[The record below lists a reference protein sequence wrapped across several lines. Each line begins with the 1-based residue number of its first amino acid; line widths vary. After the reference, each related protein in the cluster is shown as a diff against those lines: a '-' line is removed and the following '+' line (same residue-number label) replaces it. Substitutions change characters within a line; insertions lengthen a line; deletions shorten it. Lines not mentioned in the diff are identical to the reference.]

1 MTQAPTSWL
10 WIHVGKTSSVQTM
23 HLPEYTREQAE
34 AYGRS
39 VLSDWVM
46 SAPRPRN
53 DKPDTLEVQLQGAEF
68 YRAKL
73 KDEKK

>member
-1 MTQAPTSWL
+1 MTAPTSWL

-39 VLSDWVM
+39 VLSDWQM
-46 SAPRPRN
+46 SAPRPKN

-68 YRAKL
+68 YRNKL